1 MSFFLYNFELAL
13 NTNIHI
19 YTNYKF
25 PLLRNRVGMTA
36 IYKYSSTVA
45 LYKHQIV
52 SNFLK
57 LLFKKNKTKTEYP
70 EFSALKKFH
79 IYRAGLVK

>member
-13 NTNIHI
+13 NANIHI
-19 YTNYKF
+19 YINYKF

-36 IYKYSSTVA
+36 IYQSSSTVA

-57 LLFKKNKTKTEYP
+57 LLFKKKKKEYP
-70 EFSALKKFH
+70 EFSAL
-79 IYRAGLVK
+79 